1 MEDCKELQFK
11 QHAVMEFV
19 TAAKIP
25 PINIHCHMLAV
36 YGDKCVHISKFLW
49 QRKVREVSIS
59 RMHWR
64 NV

>member
-11 QHAVMEFV
+11 QHAVIEFV

-36 YGDKCVHISKFLW
+36 YGDKCVDISKFL
-49 QRKVREVSIS
+49 
-59 RMHWR
+59 
-64 NV
+64 